1 MEISAVSEIEQGIVI
16 VARGPLSAGLARE
29 DLFEERTEDWEEQRT
44 RPSRLREEQGGKGTI
59 SMKQREGFVC
69 LQGGGWGKMDSR

>member
-29 DLFEERTEDWEEQRT
+29 DLFEERTED
-44 RPSRLREEQGGKGTI
+44 
-59 SMKQREGFVC
+59 
-69 LQGGGWGKMDSR
+69 